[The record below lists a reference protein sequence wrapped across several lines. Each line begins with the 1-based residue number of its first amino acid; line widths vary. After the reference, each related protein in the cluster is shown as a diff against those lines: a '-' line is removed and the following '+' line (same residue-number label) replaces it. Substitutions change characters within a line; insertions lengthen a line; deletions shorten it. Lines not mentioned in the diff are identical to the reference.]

1 MHRLARVNHP
11 QTNGKLERF
20 HGEIQA
26 KLRLFRDMDEFA
38 GWWNN
43 KRPHMSLDRGN
54 LETPAGAF
62 ARKTPGAGADL
73 SDPQNGERYRA
84 EVSPDGRT
92 GVWVVR

>member
-38 GWWNN
+38 GWRNS
-43 KRPHMSLDRGN
+43 KRPHM
-54 LETPAGAF
+54 
-62 ARKTPGAGADL
+62 
-73 SDPQNGERYRA
+73 
-84 EVSPDGRT
+84 
-92 GVWVVR
+92 